1 MKNNFVTFSTIPIA
15 GNLFFALIKNETAFH
30 ARLCLSLL
38 FWNPIKNLHFITS
51 SSKISKIVLKSLN

>member
-30 ARLCLSLL
+30 ARLCLSSL
-38 FWNPIKNLHFITS
+38 F
-51 SSKISKIVLKSLN
+51 